1 MQVKTFSGASSQEV
15 LAQIKRELGA
25 DAVILSNRTYR
36 KNGVLCHEIM
46 AGVERAAQGGSG
58 AQLPAGAAPLP
69 SSGVGWSEWHKDW
82 LRVREQLFLLM
93 KPAVRMD
100 RLTPRQRVALEYL
113 QREGV
118 SDGVSIALYNM
129 LAARPGAS
137 VLESLASM
145 VPIRS
150 WGGATWPQRVHLF
163 AGPYG
168 NGKTTAA
175 LRCALHL
182 RAEKPETQIAF
193 INADCLRGN
202 GRLTLRHWA
211 ELSDFGYLE
220 AADPEGMR
228 KALALTAEAGAVFID
243 TPGMTQEMNLAQ
255 WRHEMGI
262 DGQPHATHLVMCP
275 FYDGVQMQ
283 ALLHRYAVNGDAS
296 LVWTKLDESVCYGAL
311 VNVAYEARLPISAI
325 SYGPELK
332 QSLSPATE
340 PLIWRLIFK
349 RQLPIQSGDQVR
361 K

>member
-15 LAQIKRELGA
+15 LAQIKAELGA

-36 KNGVLCHEIM
+36 KNGELCHEIM
-46 AGVERAAQGGSG
+46 AGVERPAQGGQGTSAPAEG
-58 AQLPAGAAPLP
+58 AVPAP
-69 SSGVGWSEWHKDW
+69 SSGTGWSEWHKDW
-82 LRVREQLFLLM
+82 VRVKEQLFMLM
-93 KPAVRMD
+93 KPAIRMD

-137 VLESLASM
+137 VLESLAGI

-150 WGGATWPQRVHLF
+150 WGSAAWPQRVHLF

-182 RAEKPETQIAF
+182 RKEKPEMQIAF
-193 INADCLRGN
+193 INTDCLRGN

-220 AADPEGMR
+220 AADAESMR
-228 KALALTAEAGAVFID
+228 KALALTAEADAVFID
-243 TPGMTQEMNLAQ
+243 TPGMTPEMNLAQ
-255 WRHEMGI
+255 WQHEMGI
-262 DGQPHATHLVMCP
+262 DEQPHATHLVMCP

-283 ALLHRYAVNGDAS
+283 ALLHRYAADGDIS
-296 LVWTKLDESVCYGAL
+296 LVWTKLDEAVCYGAL
-311 VNVAYEARLPISAI
+311 VNVAHEARLPISAI

-340 PLIWRLIFK
+340 PLVWRLIFK
-349 RQLPIQSGDQVR
+349 RQLPIHSGE
-361 K
+361 

>member
-15 LAQIKRELGA
+15 LAQIKAEMGPE
-25 DAVILSNRTYR
+25 AVILSNRTYR
-36 KNGVLCHEIM
+36 KNGDLCHEIM
-46 AGVERAAQGGSG
+46 AGVERPAQGTAPTPADVAPAPVPSG
-58 AQLPAGAAPLP
+58 AVWGD
-69 SSGVGWSEWHKDW
+69 WHKDW
-82 LRVREQLFLLM
+82 MRVKEQLFMLM

-118 SDGVSIALYNM
+118 SDGVTIALYNM
-129 LAARPGAS
+129 LAARPGVS

-150 WGGATWPQRVHLF
+150 WGSAAWPQRIHLF

-182 RAEKPETQIAF
+182 RKETPELQIVF
-193 INADCLRGN
+193 INTDCLRGN

-211 ELSDFGYLE
+211 ELSDFGYFE
-220 AADPEGMR
+220 AADAESMR
-228 KALALTAEAGAVFID
+228 KALALAAEADVVFID
-243 TPGMTQEMNLAQ
+243 SPGMTSEMNLAQ
-255 WRHEMGI
+255 WQHEMGI
-262 DGQPHATHLVMCP
+262 DELPHATHLVMCP

-283 ALLHRYAVNGDAS
+283 ALLRRYAADGDTS
-296 LVWTKLDESVCYGAL
+296 LVWTKLDEAVCYGAI
-311 VNVAYEARLPISAI
+311 VNVANEARLPISAI

-349 RQLPIQSGDQVR
+349 RQLPIQVGE
-361 K
+361 